1 MILTQRQLE
10 QLLRTHGQVVVPYR
24 ARLTPMAAD
33 WVKHNKVAIGYGDAP
48 AGAVGVDLTP
58 KTLSTRPPFFYW
70 SDGPDGV
77 GKAALMAA
85 ARETRLEPMPV
96 GEDTKALPVAI
107 KRLNWQVKE
116 TKAGGGVF
124 LTRNAGLATILANKA
139 THLRA
144 IVACNLTL
152 VEEAI
157 RTMAANVL
165 VLQHESFSLNQMR
178 NLITL
183 FCRAERPA
191 ADGIEKQI
199 AELNA

>member
-10 QLLRTHGQVVVPYR
+10 QLLKTHGSVVVPYR

-33 WVKHNKVAIGYGDAP
+33 WVRHNKVVIGYGDAP
-48 AGAVGVDLTP
+48 AGAVGVDLMP
-58 KTLSTRPPFFYW
+58 RAANGRRPFYYW
-70 SDGPDGV
+70 SDGPNGV

-107 KRLNWQVKE
+107 RRLSWQVKE
-116 TKAGGGVF
+116 NRAGGGVF

-157 RTMAANVL
+157 RSMAANVL
-165 VLQHESFSLNQMR
+165 VVQHESFSLNQMR
-178 NLITL
+178 NLIAM

-191 ADGIEKQI
+191 ADAIEKQI